1 MNDLICPTGG
11 EIDNLDGFVK
21 EAFLALKNSL
31 PFCPFGGLFAIKR
44 CPGGEAMRKTRLPL
58 ATSKS

>member
-21 EAFLALKNSL
+21 DGFFSVKEFSPILS
-31 PFCPFGGLFAIKR
+31 FWRVVCY
-44 CPGGEAMRKTRLPL
+44 
-58 ATSKS
+58 